1 MKISRE
7 DIESARSLSGEM
19 KSEQEQSM
27 FQVKLILDD
36 EANEIHQDYKLLWKC
51 YPKSALSLRKD
62 KFAKR
67 LRTQIEAK
75 PQHKVAWLNTRVKM
89 LLGAA
94 AIVLLGLFFIYNF
107 ICKRIL

>member
-1 MKISRE
+1 MKIAKE

-36 EANEIHQDYKLLWKC
+36 EAYEIHQDYKLLWKC
-51 YPKSALSLRKD
+51 YPKSALFLRKD

-67 LRTQIEAK
+67 LRAQIEAK
-75 PQHKVAWLNTRVKM
+75 PQRKVIWLNTKAKM
-89 LLGAA
+89 LLGVAA
-94 AIVLLGLFFIYNF
+94 TVFLGLFLFSMV
-107 ICKRIL
+107 